1 VAARRRLVA
10 ILAAASLLS
19 GGCTY
24 AKEEPGLFRSRA
36 TSSPTVETTRPPA
49 PTNPDL
55 PVAADA
61 EWTTA
66 EGLQISARF
75 AIHAVRRLEV
85 GTVVDWSVTPLSSPR
100 FGPGE
105 KLPSWVDL
113 GLSRSSEGD
122 VNMFLIDPASRKV
135 YRTLSHES
143 RRLFN
148 RCLCTPLWLAQQGL
162 RIGET
167 RMLQATFPPLPETLN
182 FIDVDLINFAPFVHL
197 PVTPIGQV
205 PTAPHPTDL
214 ARPLGIVR
222 PTLGERVFRYRQQ
235 PRRVQSITID
245 RVVAAPGRTSMEW
258 TIMSITDQSTF
269 ILEPALSPIGGIL
282 PDGVDVLDRDVVSGP
297 AIKAAGVT
305 GAKPLRVT
313 WLTGAV
319 AERKAYECLCSELG
333 VWAGSLRR
341 QGGRAS
347 VASNYPA
354 LPAGTRAVDVILPGV
369 GTISGVPVVDVA
381 DSAPRLGPPEPYAG
395 DTWTYYSDDPPRGW
409 TTADWPT
416 PLPDP
421 DQLKDYRFFV
431 EQLTQIP
438 GW

>member
-1 VAARRRLVA
+1 MAARRRLVA
-10 ILAAASLLS
+10 LLAAASLLS

-55 PVAADA
+55 PVAAEA

-66 EGLQISARF
+66 EGLQINTRF

-85 GTVVDWSVTPLSSPR
+85 GTVVDWSVTPLSSPQL
-100 FGPGE
+100 GPGE

-122 VNMFLIDPASRKV
+122 VNMFLIDPSSRKV

-167 RMLQATFPPLPETLN
+167 RMLQAAFPPLPETLN

-214 ARPLGIVR
+214 ARPPGIVR

-282 PDGVDVLDRDVVSGP
+282 PDEVDVLDRDVVSGP

-305 GAKPLRVT
+305 GGKPLRVT
-313 WLTGAV
+313 WLTSAV
-319 AERKAYECLCSELG
+319 AQRKAYECLCSELG

-354 LPAGTRAVDVILPGV
+354 LPAGTRTVDVILPGV
-369 GTISGVPVVDVA
+369 GTISGVPVVDAA

-395 DTWTYYSDDPPRGW
+395 ETWTYYSDDPPRGW

>member
-1 VAARRRLVA
+1 MAALKRLIVVLSA
-10 ILAAASLLS
+10 VILLS

-24 AKEEPGLFRSRA
+24 AKEEPGLFRGRA
-36 TSSPTVETTRPPA
+36 TSSPTLVSLEPPV
-49 PTNPDL
+49 PTNPEL
-55 PVAADA
+55 PVAAET

-66 EGLQISARF
+66 EGLQIRTRF
-75 AIHAVRRLEV
+75 AIHAVRRFEL
-85 GTVVDWSVTPLSSPR
+85 GTVVDWSVTPLSAPR
-100 FGPGE
+100 YAHGE

-122 VNMFLIDPASRKV
+122 VNMFLIDPAGGKI

-162 RIGET
+162 RVGET
-167 RMLQATFPPLPETLN
+167 RMLQATFPPLPAALS
-182 FIDVDLINFAPFVHL
+182 FVDVDMINFAPFVHV

-205 PTAPHPTDL
+205 PTAPQPTDL
-214 ARPLGIVR
+214 ARPPAPVR
-222 PTLGERVFRYRQQ
+222 PKLGERVFRYRQE

-258 TIMSITDQSTF
+258 TIKSITDQSTF
-269 ILEPALSPIGGIL
+269 ILEPALSPIGDIL
-282 PDGVDVLDRDVVSGP
+282 PDEVDVLDRDVVSGP
-297 AIKAAGVT
+297 AIRAAGVA
-305 GAKPLRVT
+305 GAKPKRVT
-313 WLTGAV
+313 WLTTAV
-319 AERKAYECLCSELG
+319 AERKAYECLCSVLG

-341 QGGRAS
+341 DSGQAS

-354 LPAGTRAVDVILPGV
+354 LPAGTRSVDVILPGV
-369 GTISGVPVVDVA
+369 GAIPGVPVVDA
-381 DSAPRLGPPEPYAG
+381 EDSAPRLGPPEPYSG
-395 DTWTYYSDDPPRGW
+395 ETWIYYSDDPPRGW

-421 DQLKDYRFFV
+421 DQLKNYRFFV
-431 EQLTQIP
+431 ENLTPLP